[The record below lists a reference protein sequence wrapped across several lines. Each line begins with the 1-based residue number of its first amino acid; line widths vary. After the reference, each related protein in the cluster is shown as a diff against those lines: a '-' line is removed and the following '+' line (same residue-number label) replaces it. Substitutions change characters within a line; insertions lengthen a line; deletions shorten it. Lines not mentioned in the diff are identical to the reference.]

1 MSTIAADAHAKSVA
15 ITEEALT
22 VSLADGRRIT
32 VPLEWFPRLVHATAA
47 ERKNWRLIGKGE
59 GLHWPELDEDI
70 NIHDLLLGRR
80 SAESRN
86 SFERWLQ
93 KRRLIDHRSN
103 QGEGPNN

>member
-1 MSTIAADAHAKSVA
+1 MSTSTADAQAKSVA

-22 VSLADGRRIT
+22 VALADGRTIT
-32 VPLEWFPRLVHATAA
+32 VPLEWFPRLVHATMS

-80 SAESRN
+80 SGESQN
-86 SFERWLQ
+86 SFKRWLQ
-93 KRRLIDHRSN
+93 KRSAGDQVAS
-103 QGEGPNN
+103 